1 MMDVRI
7 MATAVALLIPAGAAA
22 QAGPEARVTSDQLV
36 CKLSGDCAESDPS
49 LNTQDKVTSRGFSI
63 ARRPGTAANTQA
75 ATPVQPSASRVP
87 HANVAPV
94 SRGQASA
101 PMGGRFAISHHP
113 APAVGHADLS
123 INFISGSAVLSESGR
138 DLAQTFMQALRS
150 PRLSGKRFMIAG
162 HTDAVGSR
170 ALNLSLSRQ
179 RAQALVDFLVGQGA
193 SRSQFEVKGFGF
205 DRPLPGASR
214 TAPANR
220 RVEVVTLN

>member
-7 MATAVALLIPAGAAA
+7 IAAAGALLIPAGSMA
-22 QAGPEARVTSDQLV
+22 QAGPEAKVTPDQLV

-49 LNTQDKVTSRGFSI
+49 LNTQDKVESRGFSI
-63 ARRPGTAANTQA
+63 ARRTSTASNNQA
-75 ATPVQPSASRVP
+75 VTPAQPSASRVP
-87 HANVAPV
+87 HANVATV
-94 SRGQASA
+94 SHGQSSA
-101 PMGGRFAISHHP
+101 PMSRFAILHHP

-150 PRLSGKRFMIAG
+150 PQLAGKRFMIGG

-170 ALNLSLSRQ
+170 ALNLSLAKQ

-193 SRSQFEVKGFGF
+193 SRSHFDVKGFGF
-205 DRPLPGASR
+205 DRPLPGTNR